1 MKILIALG
9 VGIALGFAFKKPEK
23 IKEAKFVIVDDRE
36 KLGEHLFGLDGKEA
50 FIRFFNRNPTNL
62 GV

>member
-9 VGIALGFAFKKPEK
+9 VGIALGFAFKKSEK
-23 IKEAKFVIVDDRE
+23 IKEAKFVIVDDHE
-36 KLGEHLFGLDGKEA
+36 KLGEHLFGSEGKEA
-50 FIRFFNRNPTNL
+50 FMKFFKQNATNL

>member
-36 KLGEHLFGLDGKEA
+36 KLDEHFGLGGKEA
-50 FIRFFNRNPTNL
+50 FMKFFKQNGANL